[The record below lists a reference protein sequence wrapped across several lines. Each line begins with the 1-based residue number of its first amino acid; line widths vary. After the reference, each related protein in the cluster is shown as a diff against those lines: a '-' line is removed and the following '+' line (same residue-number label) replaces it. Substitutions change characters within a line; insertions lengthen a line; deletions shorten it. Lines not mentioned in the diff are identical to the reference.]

1 MLTAGSAEKMAML
14 AAIIDSSE
22 DAIVGKDLN
31 GIITSWN
38 KGAEN
43 IFGYSEQETIGQ
55 HISLIIPRNRMYEE
69 DMIISK
75 LKRGEKIEHYETTR
89 LTKCGNELNISLSIS
104 PIRNNNG
111 EIVGASKIARDIT
124 RQKRAESLVHQYVH
138 HLEEINSIGKT
149 LSSELDINNILQK
162 TTDATTR
169 LSGAAFG
176 AFFYNK
182 IDEKGESFLLYTLS
196 GAPREAFEKF
206 GMPRNTPLFDITFSG
221 KGIVRSD
228 DIRQDAMYG
237 RNPPHN
243 GMPVGHL
250 PVVSYLAVPVFSP
263 KGIVMG
269 SLFFGHPEPGKFNEE
284 HELVVQAIASQAAIA
299 LGNAK
304 LYQEVQALS
313 DAKDKFIG
321 YASHELKTPL
331 TTMSGYI
338 QLMEHSP
345 GKAQQL
351 LPKVSKQISKLSAI
365 ISDLLDISK
374 IQAGKFELTKS
385 KIDLNTLIRDSVE
398 SAKHQ
403 SDSHEIECHLP
414 EACIMLNVDVTKIA
428 QVIVNIISNAI
439 KYSPASSKI
448 TVTAEQVADDVRI
461 SIRDEGIGIA
471 KEELEKIFI
480 QFYRVGSGKTKADGL
495 GLGLYLSKEF
505 VEAHHGIIWAES
517 DIGKGTTIHITLPAA
532 R

>member
-1 MLTAGSAEKMAML
+1 MLTRSSAERMAML

-31 GIITSWN
+31 GVITSWN

-43 IFGYSEQETIGQ
+43 IFGYSEQEAIGQ
-55 HISLIIPRNRMYEE
+55 HISIIIPSERLDEE
-69 DMIISK
+69 EMIISK
-75 LKRGEKIEHYETTR
+75 LKRGEKIEHFETIR
-89 LTKCGNELNISLSIS
+89 LTKCGDELNISLSIS
-104 PIRNNNG
+104 PIRNGDG
-111 EIVGASKIARDIT
+111 EVVGASKIARDIT
-124 RQKRAESLVHQYVH
+124 RQKHAEALIRQYVH
-138 HLEEINSIGKT
+138 HLEEINSVGKD
-149 LSSELDINNILQK
+149 LSSELDTNNILQK

-169 LSGAAFG
+169 LTGAAFG

-182 IDEKGESFLLYTLS
+182 IDEKGESLLLYTLS

-206 GMPRNTPLFDITFSG
+206 GMPRNTPLFDVTFSG

-228 DIRQDAMYG
+228 DIRNDPRYG
-237 RNPPHN
+237 KNPPHN

-263 KGIVMG
+263 KAIVIG
-269 SLFFGHPEPGKFNEE
+269 SLLFGHPEPGKFNEE
-284 HELVVQAIASQAAIA
+284 HELAVQAVASQAAIA

-321 YASHELKTPL
+321 FASHELKTPL
-331 TTMSGYI
+331 TTISGYI
-338 QLMEHSP
+338 QLMEKSP
-345 GKAQQL
+345 AKAPQFL
-351 LPKVSKQISKLSAI
+351 SKVTKQVSRLSAI

-374 IQAGKFELTKS
+374 IQAGKFDLTKS

-398 SAKHQ
+398 TAKHQ
-403 SDSHEIECHLP
+403 ADSHVIECHLP
-414 EACIMLNVDVTKIA
+414 DACIMLNVDVTKMA
-428 QVIVNIISNAI
+428 QVIVNVVSNAI
-439 KYSPASSKI
+439 KYSPPSSKI
-448 TVTAEQVADDVRI
+448 VVKAQKLGDDVRM
-461 SIRDEGIGIA
+461 SIKDEGIGIA

-480 QFYRVGSGKTKADGL
+480 QFYRVPSGDRKTDGL

-505 VEAHHGIIWAES
+505 VEAHHGVIWAES
-517 DIGKGTTIHITLPAA
+517 EVGKGTTMHIALPAA